1 MRSVARADRVEV
13 EAIYRR
19 HSAAIYGYIRSIV
32 LDPHEAEDLMQQ
44 VFIKLMT
51 AQPAVVGPDFAPWLL
66 RVARNTAID
75 SLRRRRR
82 TVLRDPHAWTP
93 AGEAP
98 DEEARRSLEDALRA
112 LSRGQRD
119 VLLLRDIVGLTPRE
133 AARRLGKSDGAVHML
148 HHRARRSVCGTLMGW
163 GSGPCTRKVGRLEP
177 VGAARERPGQPDRAE
192 HASPQNLVGGDDE
205 SGGLAP

>member
-1 MRSVARADRVEV
+1 LSSVTCGDRDAVA
-13 EAIYRR
+13 AIYRR
-19 HSAAIYGYIRSIV
+19 HSAGIYGYIRSIV

-82 TVLRDPHAWTP
+82 TVLRDPHTWTP

-98 DEEARRSLEDALRA
+98 DEEARRCLEDALRD

-133 AARRLGKSDGAVHML
+133 AARRLGKSHGAVHML
-148 HHRARRSVCGTLMGW
+148 HHRARRSVRDKLMAW
-163 GSGPCTRKVGRLEP
+163 GSGPCTRNGGR
-177 VGAARERPGQPDRAE
+177 GAA
-192 HASPQNLVGGDDE
+192 
-205 SGGLAP
+205 